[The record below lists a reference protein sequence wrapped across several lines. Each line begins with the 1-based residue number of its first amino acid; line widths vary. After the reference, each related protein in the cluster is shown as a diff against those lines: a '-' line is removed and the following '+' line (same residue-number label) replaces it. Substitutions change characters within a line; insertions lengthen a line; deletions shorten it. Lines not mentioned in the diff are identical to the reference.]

1 MPLQSFK
8 TKYLKQNALKPSII
22 LLNQSHFGAVYGI
35 PIHAF
40 GGLLKINCKIEHMHF
55 TNATFN
61 VFAKVIT
68 VMEVIRLDIA
78 LKT

>member
-8 TKYLKQNALKPSII
+8 NKNLKQNALKPSI
-22 LLNQSHFGAVYGI
+22 LLLKQSHFGAAYGV
-35 PIHAF
+35 PIHVF
-40 GGLLKINCKIEHMHF
+40 G
-55 TNATFN
+55 AAFN

-68 VMEVIRLDIA
+68 VMEVWSLDTG